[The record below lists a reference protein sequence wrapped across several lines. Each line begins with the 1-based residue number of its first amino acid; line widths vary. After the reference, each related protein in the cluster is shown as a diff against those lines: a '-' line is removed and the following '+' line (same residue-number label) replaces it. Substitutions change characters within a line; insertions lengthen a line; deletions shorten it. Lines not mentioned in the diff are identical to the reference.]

1 MQWKG
6 RKLME
11 KSIKCSEFHPVVNL
25 LYLIGMLMITMNNM
39 NPVLIAVSFIS
50 SFLYMI
56 YLDGVL
62 HIKRIIFI
70 SLPILLFSVIIMP
83 LFYHNGVTPLFYVN
97 DMQVTLEAVLYGIVM
112 TSLLL
117 SVMQL
122 FFIWNKWISSEK
134 FLYLFGKISPNISLV
149 LSMVFRMVPLMIRR
163 WHDIHDAQKG
173 MGCSDSNSITGK
185 IRQFVKEISIL
196 ISWCLEN
203 SIDTSISMESRGYG
217 TGKRTSFHRFRW
229 HIYDIIIIFI
239 TIPVIILIFV
249 SILNGVFTVSY
260 FPEININ
267 HFGLYQRVLVLVY
280 GIYAVMPLVIE
291 LFSLCRLKSM
301 QHINNYGG

>member
-6 RKLME
+6 RKLMG
-11 KSIKCSEFHPVVNL
+11 KSIKCREFHPVVNFCYIL
-25 LYLIGMLMITMNNM
+25 GMLLITMSNM
-39 NPVLIAVSFIS
+39 NPVIIAISFIS

-56 YLDGVL
+56 YIDRAA
-62 HIKRIIFI
+62 HIKRIAFI
-70 SLPILLFSVIIMP
+70 SIPILFFSVIIMP

-97 DMQVTLEAVLYGIVM
+97 DMQVTLETVLYGVVM
-112 TSLLL
+112 TFLLL
-117 SVMQL
+117 AVMQL

-149 LSMVFRMVPLMIRR
+149 LSMVFRMVPLMIKR

-173 MGCSDSNSITGK
+173 MGCTAGNSTIGRMK
-185 IRQFVKEISIL
+185 QFVKEISIL

-217 TGKRTSFHRFRW
+217 IGKRTSFHRFKW
-229 HIYDIIIIFI
+229 HIYDIITIVTII
-239 TIPVIILIFV
+239 TIIILIFV
-249 SILNGVFTVSY
+249 SILNGGFRVNF

-267 HFGLYQRVLVLVY
+267 QFSLYEKVLAVVY
-280 GIYAVMPLVIE
+280 GVYAVMPLLIE
-291 LFSLCRLKSM
+291 SFN
-301 QHINNYGG
+301 INTYGG

>member
-1 MQWKG
+1 MSKTI
-6 RKLME
+6 R
-11 KSIKCSEFHPVVNL
+11 CSEFHPVVNFCYIL
-25 LYLIGMLMITMNNM
+25 GMILITMSNM
-39 NPVLIAVSFIS
+39 NPVIIAVSFIS

-112 TSLLL
+112 TFLLL

-149 LSMVFRMVPLMIRR
+149 LSMVFRMVPLMIKR

-173 MGCSDSNSITGK
+173 MGCTAVNSIIGRMK
-185 IRQFVKEISIL
+185 QFVKEISIL

-217 TGKRTSFHRFRW
+217 IGKRTSFHRFRW
-229 HIYDIIIIFI
+229 HIYDIITIVTIIPI
-239 TIPVIILIFV
+239 IILIFV
-249 SILNGVFTVSY
+249 SILNGGFGVDF

-267 HFGLYQRVLVLVY
+267 QFSLYEKVLAVVY
-280 GIYAVMPLVIE
+280 GVYAVMPLLIE
-291 LFSLCRLKSM
+291 FSN
-301 QHINNYGG
+301 INTYGG

>member
-1 MQWKG
+1 MSKTI
-6 RKLME
+6 R
-11 KSIKCSEFHPVVNL
+11 CSEFHPVVNFCYIL
-25 LYLIGMLMITMNNM
+25 GMILITMSNM
-39 NPVLIAVSFIS
+39 NPVIIAVSFIS

-112 TSLLL
+112 TFLLL

-149 LSMVFRMVPLMIRR
+149 LSMVFRMVPLMIKR

-173 MGCSDSNSITGK
+173 MGCTAVNSIIGRMK
-185 IRQFVKEISIL
+185 QFVKEISIL

-217 TGKRTSFHRFRW
+217 IGKRTSFHRFRW
-229 HIYDIIIIFI
+229 HIYDIITIVTIIPI
-239 TIPVIILIFV
+239 IILIFV
-249 SILNGVFTVSY
+249 SILNGGFMVNF

-267 HFGLYQRVLVLVY
+267 QFSLYEKVLAVVY
-280 GIYAVMPLVIE
+280 GVYAVMPLLIE
-291 LFSLCRLKSM
+291 SFN
-301 QHINNYGG
+301 INTYGG

>member
-1 MQWKG
+1 MSKTI
-6 RKLME
+6 R
-11 KSIKCSEFHPVVNL
+11 CSEFHPVVNFCYIL
-25 LYLIGMLMITMNNM
+25 GMILITMSNM
-39 NPVLIAVSFIS
+39 NPVIIAVSFIS

-112 TSLLL
+112 TFLLL

-149 LSMVFRMVPLMIRR
+149 LSMVFRMVPLMIKR

-173 MGCSDSNSITGK
+173 MGCTAVNSIIGRMK
-185 IRQFVKEISIL
+185 QFVKEISIL

-203 SIDTSISMESRGYG
+203 SIDTSVSMESRGYG
-217 TGKRTSFHRFRW
+217 IGKRTSFHRFRW
-229 HIYDIIIIFI
+229 HIYDIITIVTIIPI
-239 TIPVIILIFV
+239 IILIFV
-249 SILNGVFTVSY
+249 SILNGGFMVNF

-267 HFGLYQRVLVLVY
+267 QFSLYEKVLAVVY
-280 GIYAVMPLVIE
+280 GVYAVMPLLIE
-291 LFSLCRLKSM
+291 SFN
-301 QHINNYGG
+301 INTYGG

>member
-1 MQWKG
+1 MSKTI
-6 RKLME
+6 R
-11 KSIKCSEFHPVVNL
+11 CSEFHPVVNFCYIL
-25 LYLIGMLMITMNNM
+25 GMLLITMSNM
-39 NPVLIAVSFIS
+39 NPVIIAVSFIS

-112 TSLLL
+112 TFLLL

-149 LSMVFRMVPLMIRR
+149 LSMVFRMVPLMIKR

-173 MGCSDSNSITGK
+173 MGCTAVNSIIGRMK
-185 IRQFVKEISIL
+185 QFVKEISIL

-217 TGKRTSFHRFRW
+217 IGKRTSFHRFRW
-229 HIYDIIIIFI
+229 HIYDIITIVTIIPI
-239 TIPVIILIFV
+239 IILIFV
-249 SILNGVFTVSY
+249 SILNGGFMVNF

-267 HFGLYQRVLVLVY
+267 QFSLYEKVLAVVY
-280 GIYAVMPLVIE
+280 GVYAVMPLLIE
-291 LFSLCRLKSM
+291 SFN
-301 QHINNYGG
+301 INTYGG

>member
-1 MQWKG
+1 MSKTI
-6 RKLME
+6 R
-11 KSIKCSEFHPVVNL
+11 CSEFHPVVNFCYIL
-25 LYLIGMLMITMNNM
+25 GMILITMSNM
-39 NPVLIAVSFIS
+39 NPVIIAVSFIS

-112 TSLLL
+112 TFLLL

-149 LSMVFRMVPLMIRR
+149 LSMVFRMVPLMIKR

-173 MGCSDSNSITGK
+173 MGCTAVNSIIGRMK
-185 IRQFVKEISIL
+185 QFVKEISIL

-217 TGKRTSFHRFRW
+217 IGKRTSFHRFRW
-229 HIYDIIIIFI
+229 HIYDIITIVTIIPI
-239 TIPVIILIFV
+239 IILIFV
-249 SILNGVFTVSY
+249 SILNGGFGVDF

-267 HFGLYQRVLVLVY
+267 QFSLYEKVLAVVY
-280 GIYAVMPLVIE
+280 GVYAVMPLLIE
-291 LFSLCRLKSM
+291 SFN
-301 QHINNYGG
+301 INTYGG